1 MPDAASPPL
10 AHKVRPALLAP
21 LARQDRPVLQDLK
34 GRKDPKVREER
45 KAQPGTEA
53 RPAHLDL
60 RDKWVLRVH
69 RESPERKA
77 Q

>member
-1 MPDAASPPL
+1 L
-10 AHKVRPALLAP
+10 
-21 LARQDRPVLQDLK
+21 VLQDLK
-34 GRKDPKVREER
+34 DRKDRRVREEP
-45 KAQPGTEA
+45 KAQPGTEV

-60 RDKWVLRVH
+60 KDKWVLKAH

>member
-1 MPDAASPPL
+1 L
-10 AHKVRPALLAP
+10 
-21 LARQDRPVLQDLK
+21 VLQDLK
-34 GRKDPKVREER
+34 ERNDPKVREER
-45 KAQPGTEA
+45 KAQPGIEV

-60 RDKWVLRVH
+60 RDKWVLKAH

>member
-1 MPDAASPPL
+1 MPDAASPLPVRRARPGRL
-10 AHKVRPALLAP
+10 AL
-21 LARQDRPVLQDLK
+21 LARQDRLVLQDLK
-34 GRKDPKVREER
+34 DRKDPKVQEEPR
-45 KAQPGTEA
+45 GQPGIEV

-60 RDKWVLRVH
+60 RDKWVLKAH